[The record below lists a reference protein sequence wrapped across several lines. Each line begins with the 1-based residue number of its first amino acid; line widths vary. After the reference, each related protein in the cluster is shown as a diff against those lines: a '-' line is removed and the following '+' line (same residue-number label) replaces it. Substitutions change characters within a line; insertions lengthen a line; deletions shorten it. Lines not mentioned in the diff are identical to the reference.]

1 MMTGMTHGNDKIAE
15 ALRLLDEAAA
25 EKKSELASMLTDN
38 YGTLKSVIMESES
51 GMAHAV
57 AQGKAR
63 AIEAAMQAK
72 ELGIEKAKRVDEHV
86 HRNPWQYIGGAAVIG
101 LLFGYIL
108 GRKDDR

>member
-1 MMTGMTHGNDKIAE
+1 MSGMTHGNDKIAE
-15 ALRLLDEAAA
+15 ALKLLDQEAA
-25 EKKSELASMLTDN
+25 ERKTELA
-38 YGTLKSVIMESES
+38 TLLSDKYAALKAVIMESES
-51 GMAHAV
+51 GMAHAI

-72 ELGIEKAKRVDEHV
+72 ELGVEKAKKVDEHV

-108 GRKDDR
+108 GRKNDR